1 MIRHSG
7 APRRL
12 LVAALGLTLAATFA
26 SACSSPQEAA
36 QEPAGDGAP
45 IKVGLVYSQTGP
57 LASYGKQYIEG
68 WKAGL
73 AYATKGTGKV
83 GNRPIEVKE
92 ADDAGDAAKAV
103 SAAKDL
109 IGQGYKILAG
119 STSSGVASQMAPLAA
134 QNKVLFVSGPAATD
148 AVTGINKYTFRSGR
162 QSYQDVL
169 AAKSYLTAPSGKK
182 VLVFTQEGAFG
193 KSNADA
199 VKAVVGGAGATVD
212 AISVPA
218 NATDFT
224 GFAVQA
230 KNAKADMIFVAWAG
244 TTATAMW
251 QALDQQGVLGSTLVV
266 TGIDQRASWPTFG
279 AAGSKI
285 SLLAHYFDGA
295 SDNEATAA
303 LRKGVDGGKVDLFH
317 PDGFTA
323 AQMVVRAAQEGGDDV
338 DKMVAALEG
347 WSFDGVKGKLTVRK
361 EDHALLQ
368 PMFQGKFSGSG
379 ADLKPEL
386 VKAIDPADAA
396 PPVAQM
402 KG

>member
-1 MIRHSG
+1 LNRQTG

-12 LVAALGLTLAATFA
+12 LFAALALPLLA
-26 SACSSPQEAA
+26 SACSSPQQAA

-57 LASYGKQYIEG
+57 LAGYGKQYIEG

-83 GNRPIEVKE
+83 GNRPVEVKE

-103 SAAKDL
+103 SAGKDL

-119 STSSGVASQMAPLAA
+119 STSSAVAGQMAPLAA

-148 AVTGINKYTFRSGR
+148 AITGINRYTFRSGR

-169 AAKSYLTAPSGKK
+169 AAKSYLAAPSGKK

-212 AISVPA
+212 TLAVPA
-218 NATDFT
+218 NATDLT

-230 KNAKADMIFVAWAG
+230 KNAKADMVFVAWAG

-279 AAGSKI
+279 AAGGKV

-295 SDNEATAA
+295 SDNEAVAA
-303 LRKGVDGGKVDLFH
+303 LRKSVEGGKVDLFH

-323 AQMVVRAAQEGGDDV
+323 AQMVVRAAAAGDDV
-338 DKMVAALEG
+338 DKMIAALEG
-347 WSFDGVKGKLTVRK
+347 WAFDGVKGKLTVRK

-368 PMFQGKFSGSG
+368 PMFQGKFTGG
-379 ADLKPEL
+379 AAELKPGL
-386 VKAIDPADAA
+386 VKALDPADAA